1 MRTILYSV
9 VNTEAKKIVFTDCR
23 YWKCEEFIK
32 SQENSENLAMYYHR
46 GFSNLYIKMDKI

>member
-23 YWKCEEFIK
+23 YWKCEEFINN
-32 SQENSENLAMYYHR
+32 QENSENLAIYYHR
-46 GFSNLYIKMDKI
+46 EFSKLYINMSKI